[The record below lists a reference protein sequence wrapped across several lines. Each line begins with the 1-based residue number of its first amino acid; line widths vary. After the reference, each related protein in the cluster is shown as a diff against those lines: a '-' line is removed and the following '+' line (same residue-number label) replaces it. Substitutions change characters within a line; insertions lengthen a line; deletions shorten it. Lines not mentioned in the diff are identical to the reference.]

1 MIRQLVPGTGF
12 NFRSPSSQVVT
23 GSHWLGTW
31 SALFPSSKYSENVY
45 LELLDRGPEL
55 SDEGIEILGAWKDAA
70 LKSTSLQNPS
80 GHLFGRV
87 RVLFNGKWNPGT
99 SCAYSS
105 WQQIPSRLPTLKQQL
120 DRQEY
125 SRFLTDLAEMQYEKT
140 ARGGH
145 LTEARFGLSRATY
158 VLHVFS
164 RGNYPIYDRWTHCAM
179 YQLTDGE
186 YRGQR
191 IHKSKHSQPTWYLE
205 NFVPFVREVA
215 SVCNAAN
222 DQRGLRNVDKA
233 LFAYGKLFKQS

>member
-1 MIRQLVPGTGF
+1 V
-12 NFRSPSSQVVT
+12 
-23 GSHWLGTW
+23 
-31 SALFPSSKYSENVY
+31 FPSSKYSENVY

-145 LTEARFGLSRATY
+145 L
-158 VLHVFS
+158 
-164 RGNYPIYDRWTHCAM
+164 M
-179 YQLTDGE
+179 
-186 YRGQR
+186 
-191 IHKSKHSQPTWYLE
+191 
-205 NFVPFVREVA
+205 A
-215 SVCNAAN
+215 SIAAN
-222 DQRGLRNVDKA
+222 ESTRANIRNRPGIWRISSLSFVKLHQCA
-233 LFAYGKLFKQS
+233 TRPMISGAYEMSIRPCSPTENYSNNHD